1 MNDEVLV
8 DAVLFV
14 SDEKGSKTSPFF
26 PGKAERNITV
36 RGKYFLEKRKIQKLI
51 GQAQMASVIKGQWR
65 KKLTR
70 PAMGLRRGQGPME
83 QAGTCPGVS

>member
-1 MNDEVLV
+1 MK
-8 DAVLFV
+8 
-14 SDEKGSKTSPFF
+14 KGVRLPLFF

-36 RGKYFLEKRKIQKLI
+36 REKYFLGKRKIQKLI